1 MRYTLRR
8 AMYRSS
14 SGTLHETVVAALPI
28 GRNGFRMASRLW
40 QVVPVYYVLFT
51 LCTVLAGA
59 VGFKEFQPENIGL

>member
-1 MRYTLRR
+1 MQYTLRR

-14 SGTLHETVVAALPI
+14 SGTFARVGRGGVANRKEWI
-28 GRNGFRMASRLW
+28 RNGLSLW

>member
-1 MRYTLRR
+1 MRE
-8 AMYRSS
+8 S
-14 SGTLHETVVAALPI
+14 VVALPI
-28 GRNGFRMASRLW
+28 NRKEWIQNGLSLW

>member
-1 MRYTLRR
+1 
-8 AMYRSS
+8 MYS
-14 SGTLHETVVAALPI
+14 EVP
-28 GRNGFRMASRLW
+28 LW

>member
-1 MRYTLRR
+1 MSRCGV
-8 AMYRSS
+8 AIGMYS
-14 SGTLHETVVAALPI
+14 EVP
-28 GRNGFRMASRLW
+28 LW